1 MDDSPSSQEF
11 IENAGPRARSRV
23 VALLLA
29 LIPGW
34 GHIYWSREVLGLSIF
49 TVFAPCF
56 FSLVYSYF
64 LYVGPYRDHWVQAS
78 MTLLFLVYVGSWV
91 ELFLRT
97 RPARVRAEEEMRAD
111 GLTGGLLLYVQGDLD
126 GAARQFLRCLHLD
139 PFDLEAQFRLGMV
152 LARAGATRE
161 ARRRLRRARKYDREG
176 KWVWEIE
183 RELRRLR
190 SGPNPDPDVDESST
204 KTELST
210 GSGAPAVASEETE
223 GS

>member
-1 MDDSPSSQEF
+1 MDNSPSSQEF
-11 IENAGPRARSRV
+11 IENAGSRAQSRV

-64 LYVGPYRDHWVQAS
+64 LYVGPLRDQWVQAS
-78 MTLLFLVYVGSWV
+78 MTFLFLVYVGSWV

-97 RPARVRAEEEMRAD
+97 RPARVLAEAEMRAD
-111 GLTGGLLLYVQGDLD
+111 GLAGGMLLYVQGDLD

-139 PFDLEAQFRLGMV
+139 PFDLEAQFRLGIV

-161 ARRRLRRARKYDREG
+161 ARRWLRRARKYDREE
-176 KWVWEIE
+176 KWIWEIE
-183 RELRRLR
+183 RELKRLK
-190 SGPNPDPDVDESST
+190 SGSDPVPNLD
-204 KTELST
+204 ELST
-210 GSGAPAVASEETE
+210 ETESSRGSGAPAVASEETQ

>member
-49 TVFAPCF
+49 TIFAPCF
-56 FSLVYSYF
+56 FSLLYSYL
-64 LYVGPYRDHWVQAS
+64 LYVGPYRDQWVQAS
-78 MTLLFLVYVGSWV
+78 VIFLFLIYVGSWV

-97 RPARVRAEEEMRAD
+97 RPARVRAEEEMRAE
-111 GLTGGLLLYVQGDLD
+111 GLAGGMLLYVQGDLD
-126 GAARQFLRCLHLD
+126 GAARLFLRCLQLD
-139 PFDLEAQFRLGMV
+139 PFDLEARFRLGIV
-152 LARAGATRE
+152 LARAGATRA
-161 ARRRLRRARKYDREG
+161 ARRQLRRARKYDREG
-176 KWVWEIE
+176 KWTWEIE
-183 RELRRLR
+183 RELKRLR
-190 SGPNPDPDVDESST
+190 SRPDPNLGESST
-204 KTELST
+204 KTDTST
-210 GSGAPAVASEETE
+210 GGGAPAVASEETQ